1 MSNIQPSDLTPADRE
16 YHFFLDPNRMDHI
29 TLHVANGGSLID
41 IAKGA
46 MIPYSKI
53 MAWIRADKVRLDKY
67 TAALDDRREWA
78 KESVLSE
85 IRSLGMFDIRKL
97 LNDNGKIKPVSEWP
111 DEIARAV
118 VGIDVSEE
126 YEGFGDERHQS
137 GWLKKIKTVDKLKS
151 LEMVAKNLSLLI
163 EKHDVRH
170 EVTLDQLIMS
180 TQKSKPDEI
189 K

>member
-1 MSNIQPSDLTPADRE
+1 ME
-16 YHFFLDPNRMDHI
+16 HI

-53 MAWIRADKVRLDKY
+53 MAWIRADKVRLDAY
-67 TAALDDRREWA
+67 ALALDDRKEWA
-78 KESVLSE
+78 KESVLTE

-97 LNDNGKIKPVSEWP
+97 LNDDGGVKPVSEWP

-126 YEGFGDERHQS
+126 RDDEGNS
-137 GWLKKIKTVDKLKS
+137 AGWLKKIKTVDKLKS

-180 TQKSKPDEI
+180 TQTKKNEI

>member
-1 MSNIQPSDLTPADRE
+1 MSNIKPAQLTPADRE
-16 YHFFLDPNRMDHI
+16 YHFFLDPKRMEHI

-53 MAWIRADKVRLDKY
+53 MAWIRADKERLDAY

-85 IRSLGMFDIRKL
+85 IRALGMFDIRKL
-97 LNDNGKIKPVSEWP
+97 LNDDGGVKPVSEWP

-126 YEGFGDERHQS
+126 RDDEGNAAGY
-137 GWLKKIKTVDKLKS
+137 LKKIKTVDKLKS

-163 EKHDVRH
+163 EKHDVNH
-170 EVTLDQLIMS
+170 TMTLDQLIMQ
-180 TQKSKPDEI
+180 TQNKKDEI
-189 K
+189 KK

>member
-1 MSNIQPSDLTPADRE
+1 ME
-16 YHFFLDPNRMDHI
+16 HI

-46 MIPYSKI
+46 LIPYSKI
-53 MAWIRADKVRLDKY
+53 MAWIRADKERLDAY

-85 IRSLGMFDIRKL
+85 IRALGMFDIRKL
-97 LNDNGKIKPVSEWP
+97 LNDDGGVKPVSEWP

-126 YEGFGDERHQS
+126 RDDEGNS
-137 GWLKKIKTVDKLKS
+137 AGWLKKIKTVDKLKS

-170 EVTLDQLIMS
+170 EVTLDQLIQQ
-180 TQKSKPDEI
+180 TQTKKVE
-189 K
+189 

>member
-16 YHFFLDPNRMDHI
+16 YHFFSDPKRMDHI

-41 IAKGA
+41 ISKAA

-53 MAWIRADKVRLDKY
+53 MAWIRADKVRLDAY
-67 TAALDDRREWA
+67 TAAMDDRREWA

-85 IRSLGMFDIRKL
+85 IRSLGMWDIRKVIDDKGNL
-97 LNDNGKIKPVSEWP
+97 LPTSEWP
-111 DEIARAV
+111 DDVAKAII
-118 VGIDVSEE
+118 GIDVSERYDNE
-126 YEGFGDERHQS
+126 SETTNIT
-137 GWLKKIKTVDKLKS
+137 KKIKTVDKLKS

-180 TQKSKPDEI
+180 TQTKKNEI